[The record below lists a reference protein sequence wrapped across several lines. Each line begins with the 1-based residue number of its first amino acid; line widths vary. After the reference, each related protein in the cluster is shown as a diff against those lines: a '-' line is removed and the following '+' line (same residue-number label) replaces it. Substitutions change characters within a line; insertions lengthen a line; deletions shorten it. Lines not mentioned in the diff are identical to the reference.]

1 MKKILCVLISVFQI
15 ASGIHFVVSAE
26 ESTGTNFWE
35 QVTAMVEQYE
45 EDSQFS
51 TMSVTIGESEI
62 DIDGESIPIDESG
75 SVPYVENGRTMMPVR
90 GLAEAIGAEVSYD
103 DANQKVTVET
113 EETIVAMTI
122 GRDEMDVNGKKLT
135 LLNAPQIVND
145 RTMLP
150 VRDVAEALDCEV
162 EWVPETETAVFTRPL
177 QSKRIIAQSENI
189 EHDDAIMSVSG
200 EGMTVLQFDSV
211 SDTKDALEKFE
222 QDGVIAEADY
232 LRKSYAMSWGAEDIG
247 SEKYHNDTSYAAGS
261 AIVAVVDTGVDL
273 SHEFFKGRLVSGYDV
288 YYNDNNPQDTEGHGT
303 HVASTVLDVA
313 GVNTSI
319 KIMPVK
325 VFPDND
331 SYTYGSTIA
340 AGIEYA
346 ARKNVDVINLSV
358 GGAHLSQIEQ
368 KAINIAHSKNIAVVA
383 AAGNESLNLDNS
395 PYAPAALE
403 HVITV
408 SAMDTDGKL
417 ASFSNYGASKLEFT
431 APGIGVKGAKL
442 GGGYASLSGTSMAS
456 PHVAGVYALIK
467 AVHPDLDVDDITEAL
482 SKNAI
487 DKDNRALFGYGF
499 IRANRAERCISS
511 VWTENVKI
519 SDVTDTTALIS
530 GTVHYEGIIP
540 EYVGVR
546 MGETREK
553 QEDIHKIRFVDE
565 GNGFMDYSYKL
576 NSLKPNTTY
585 YACIFMNPTGDDY
598 VSKDIKFTTGNSNA
612 PTPDP
617 IKSELRILPED
628 YPIGKI
634 DKGKSYGLSGRIKSN
649 CHITDVRSYILD
661 DNKNIVQESSGWTTT
676 ATYVIE
682 KSALDR
688 GLKFGELEEGTYYVK
703 YAAEDETGNTVTW
716 TSEEFKV
723 VSDNK
728 SKSELRI
735 LPDKYP
741 EGTITKGKKFYLSG
755 RIKSDYH
762 ITDVRAYLLDED
774 KNVIMEAS
782 GWTTTKTYVIENSA
796 LDRGMKFGEL
806 PKGKYYLK
814 YSASDESG
822 NTVNWASE
830 MFYVE

>member
-1 MKKILCVLISVFQI
+1 MKKILCIIIAVFQLFT
-15 ASGIHFVVSAE
+15 GIQLFVSAE
-26 ESTGTNFWE
+26 ESTDTNFWE

-51 TMSVTIGESEI
+51 TMSVTIGKNEI
-62 DIDGESIPIDESG
+62 DIDGESVPIDESG
-75 SVPYVENGRTMMPVR
+75 SLPYVENGRTMMPVR
-90 GLAEAIGAEVSYD
+90 GLAEAIGAEVAYD
-103 DANQKVTVET
+103 DANQKVMVET
-113 EETIVAMTI
+113 EETIVTMTI
-122 GRDEMDVNGKKLT
+122 GHDEMEVNGQTLT
-135 LLNAPQIVND
+135 LLNAPKIVND

-211 SDTKDALEKFE
+211 GDTKDALEMFE

-247 SEKYHNDTSYAAGS
+247 SEEYHKDTSYAAGS

-313 GVNTSI
+313 GVNASI

-331 SYTYGSTIA
+331 SYTYASTIA

-368 KAINIAHSKNIAVVA
+368 KAINIAHNKNIAVVA
-383 AAGNESLNLDNS
+383 AAGNESLNLDES

-431 APGIGVKGAKL
+431 APGVGVKGAKL

-467 AVHPDLDVDDITEAL
+467 AVHPDMSVDDITNAL
-482 SKNAI
+482 SKSAI
-487 DKDNRALFGYGF
+487 DKDNQALFGYGF
-499 IRANRAERCISS
+499 IRANRTERHLSS
-511 VWTENVKI
+511 VWAENEEI
-519 SDVTDTTALIS
+519 SDVTDTTAVMS
-530 GTVHYEGIIP
+530 GTIYYEGIIP

-546 MGETREK
+546 LGEAK
-553 QEDIHKIRFVDE
+553 DNQKDIHKIRFVDE
-565 GNGFMDYSYKL
+565 GNGYMEYSCKL
-576 NSLKPNTTY
+576 DSLKPNTAY
-585 YACIFMNPTGDDY
+585 YACIFMQPAGYDY
-598 VSKDIKFTTGNSNA
+598 VSDDIKFTTSNSTS
-612 PTPDP
+612 PVPEP
-617 IKSELRILPED
+617 IKSDLRILPED
-628 YPIGKI
+628 YPKDKI
-634 DKGKSYGLSGRIKSN
+634 EQGKSYGLSGRIKSN

-661 DNKNIVQESSGWTTT
+661 EDKNIVQESSGWTTT

-682 KSALDR
+682 QSALDR

-723 VSDNK
+723 VSDSK

-741 EGTITKGKKFYLSG
+741 KGAIAKGKKFYLSG

-796 LDRGMKFGEL
+796 LDRGMKFGEI
-806 PKGKYYLK
+806 PAGKYYLK

-822 NTVNWASE
+822 NSVNWTSE
-830 MFYVE
+830 NFYVK